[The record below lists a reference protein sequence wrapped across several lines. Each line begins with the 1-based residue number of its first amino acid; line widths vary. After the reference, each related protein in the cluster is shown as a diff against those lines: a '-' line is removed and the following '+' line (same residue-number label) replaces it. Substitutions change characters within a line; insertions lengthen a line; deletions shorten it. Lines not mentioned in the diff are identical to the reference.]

1 MWQVVAAAGTKNAN
15 FWPSSTLS
23 VSPSSFLTTAQPSL
37 SPSQHLCLSL
47 SLSLSLCLSV
57 SVCILFNLAGWDE
70 WQKMPPHV
78 RWLYLLCVIKLKPFS
93 YCTFQKKFKKKKQC
107 SPPHMLW
114 KGERE
119 RKNERFIEGK
129 GGGLQRR
136 RRQQLERPNEPWM
149 LLLVVD
155 VAIKLAFL

>member
-1 MWQVVAAAGTKNAN
+1 MASCSRSWHEKCQLLAK
-15 FWPSSTLS
+15 SSTLP
-23 VSPSSFLTTAQPSL
+23 VSPSPFLTTAPPSL

-47 SLSLSLCLSV
+47 SLSLSLCLSA

-93 YCTFQKKFKKKKQC
+93 YCTFQKKFKKTKQC

-114 KGERE
+114 EGERE
-119 RKNERFIEGK
+119 RKNERFIEGM
-129 GGGLQRR
+129 GGTTTKTKTAVGATQRAMNAA
-136 RRQQLERPNEPWM
+136 LSCGCGH
-149 LLLVVD
+149 
-155 VAIKLAFL
+155 

>member
-1 MWQVVAAAGTKNAN
+1 MASCSRSWHEKCQLLAK
-15 FWPSSTLS
+15 SSTLS

-107 SPPHMLW
+107 SPPHMQW
-114 KGERE
+114 EGRRE
-119 RKNERFIEGK
+119 RAKEWEIYRGE
-129 GGGLQRR
+129 GGGTTTKTKTAVGATQRAMNAA
-136 RRQQLERPNEPWM
+136 LSCGCGH
-149 LLLVVD
+149 
-155 VAIKLAFL
+155 